1 MCALHSTCHL
11 FCPKFNPLQMC
22 HFQKCAVFQYMSKQ
36 NVLFSVQFLHM
47 SEVSNK
53 LVPCGH
59 KSAISKLDR
68 MCAIWFFHCTETSGS
83 I

>member
-1 MCALHSTCHL
+1 MSSVLSQIQPAADVSFSEVCCFSIHVKTKRVV
-11 FCPKFNPLQMC
+11 FCSIHIL
-22 HFQKCAVFQYMSKQ
+22 
-36 NVLFSVQFLHM
+36 FLHM

-68 MCAIWFFHCTETSGS
+68 MCAIWFFCCTETSGS